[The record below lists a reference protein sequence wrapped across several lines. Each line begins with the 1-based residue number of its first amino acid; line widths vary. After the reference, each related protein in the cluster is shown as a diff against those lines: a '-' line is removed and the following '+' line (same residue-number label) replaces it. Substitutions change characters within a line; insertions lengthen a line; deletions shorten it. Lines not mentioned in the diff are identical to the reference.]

1 MLSELLDDLEFVK
14 DKHTKASNFINN
26 FVACRYYREH
36 YKVKDKIPF
45 KSDYE
50 FNNYSL
56 KQIEGGLLQSSN
68 IRPDTLIKIY
78 EGYKE
83 WIDNFVFY
91 GKLDSINCINKLTES
106 DIQTLNVFEN
116 RLYNEHDITLI
127 CERIVDEKLIKDN
140 PLYDPKLYDR
150 LRNNTIDKIYTSHP
164 GSKYSSSSISTT
176 DGDIILTEFD
186 IGRSFNS
193 HLIEKIV
200 TVINRFIDSEEVTLK
215 RSFETILGR
224 FYLYNIITTLD
235 CITENELNY
244 KKELFNSFNELLKSA
259 EKFYLENVSETS
271 KWMNKFINNKSKL
284 LERYTRIMFNVQ
296 YPIFSKDI
304 NGSIIA
310 FKYFCEKVKNDA
322 SNGIDCKEK
331 YGLTANNLTNILI
344 SNIK

>member
-14 DKHTKASNFINN
+14 DKYIKASNFINN
-26 FVACRYYREH
+26 FVTCRYYHEH

-50 FNNYSL
+50 FNSYSL
-56 KQIEGGLLQSSN
+56 KQIEAGILQSSN

-91 GKLDSINCINKLTES
+91 GKLDYINCINKLTEN

-116 RLYNEHDITLI
+116 RFYNEHDNTLI
-127 CERIVDEKLIKDN
+127 CERIADEKLLKNN
-140 PLYDPKLYDR
+140 PLYDPKLYNR
-150 LRNNTIDKIYTSHP
+150 LRNNIVDKIYTNSYQ
-164 GSKYSSSSISTT
+164 SKIATS

-186 IGRSFNS
+186 IGRSFNN

-200 TVINRFIDSEEVTLK
+200 TVINRFIDSEEVTLR
-215 RSFETILGR
+215 RSFETILGK
-224 FYLYNIITTLD
+224 FYLYNTITTLD

-244 KKELFNSFNELLKSA
+244 KMELFNSFNELLKSA

-271 KWMNKFINNKSKL
+271 KWMNKFINDKSKH

-310 FKYFCEKVKNDA
+310 FKYFCEKVKNDV
-322 SNGIDCKEK
+322 SKGVDCKEK
-331 YGLTANNLTNILI
+331 YGLTANNLTNILM